1 MPLPLNPMAD
11 LPQMQEM
18 MTNPNP
24 MRTRIAPVRSTMI
37 QSTRLRD
44 PRLAQKEPQKSSQ
57 SHPPIQIIAS
67 NPTKSLPRIP
77 KLSQSSSKSSRDSNK
92 DRDSRDR
99 KEDLKSSSSSKS
111 SRSSS
116 RDKSKSSSSSSSRS
130 SERSKSKSSD
140 KKHDDDRKSSHK
152 SSSSSSHRSSR
163 SSRSKSPSRSSS
175 EAKETQRPDSTTGVN
190 KDKLLTELLNGE
202 EHKSSQLT
210 ISSSENGKQ
219 TKSILVDKVCD
230 KVKSDLKWDMTCD
243 FKLNIQFLILRIY
256 NSI

>member
-1 MPLPLNPMAD
+1 MTTTTMIPPRPTVPLPINPMAD
-11 LPQMQEM
+11 LPPIQEL

-24 MRTRIAPVRSTMI
+24 GRPRIAPVRSTMI

-44 PRLAQKEPQKSSQ
+44 PRLAQKSSSH

-77 KLSQSSSKSSRDSNK
+77 KLSQQSSSKRDSEK
-92 DRDSRDR
+92 DRDTRDR
-99 KEDLKSSSSSKS
+99 KEDSKSSKS

-116 RDKSKSSSSSSSRS
+116 RDKSKSSSSSSRS
-130 SERSKSKSSD
+130 SERSSKSKSSD

-152 SSSSSSHRSSR
+152 SHRSSSR
-163 SSRSKSPSRSSS
+163 SSRSKSPSA
-175 EAKETQRPDSTTGVN
+175 EMKETSQRPDSTTGVN

-202 EHKSSQLT
+202 EHNKASQLT

-219 TKSILVDKVCD
+219 TKSILVDKKVCD
-230 KVKSDLKWDMTCD
+230 KVKSDLKWNIMTCD
-243 FKLNIQFLILRIY
+243 FKLNLQFLFILRI
-256 NSI
+256 